1 MNITQTGNNSNVFV
15 LSNKRKETI
24 NERFAKESKAGI
36 TVAGITSKLE
46 KIYINLL
53 LVSDESILLILI

>member
-1 MNITQTGNNSNVFV
+1 TANNSNSFVFK
-15 LSNKRKETI
+15 SNTKETI

-53 LVSDESILLILI
+53 